1 MKKLAICLALI
12 MVVSALAS
20 VSAFAW
26 DYIDL
31 TGTNTVPVIDGKL
44 DDCYQ
49 KIHDFYQPNADE
61 WPDSADPDHLAKGE
75 AWATWDKDNFYSF
88 FKIYEPDYEPQNGSE
103 ERPAASYSSM
113 YVAYLATE
121 PGDDDLPQD
130 PYHVL
135 QFCFNRSL
143 DNTLEW
149 FYTGSVPE
157 EFRDNSGE
165 HNIWPDMPPIKF
177 DCINDGTY
185 TYYESAIPWSE
196 IDRTGQQKFEVGH
209 KMTFNYIITWYNADE
224 GNYPYVQYGQ
234 GLIND
239 IYDCGGIITLQPAIE
254 EETAAP
260 ETAAPETAAPAAEA
274 APAAAAPAETAAP
287 AAEAAPAAAPVA
299 AAAPAAPAAAAQ
311 TGDVAAIAVLA
322 AVAALGTA
330 VVVSKKH

>member
-31 TGTNTVPVIDGKL
+31 TGTNTVPVMDGKL

-49 KIHDFYQPNADE
+49 KVHDFYQPNADE
-61 WPDSADPDHLAKGE
+61 WPDSADPDHLAQGE

-103 ERPAASYSSM
+103 EAPTASYSCM
-113 YVAYLATE
+113 YIAYLAT
-121 PGDDDLPQD
+121 PPVDDLPED
-130 PYHVL
+130 EGYVL
-135 QFCFNRSL
+135 QFCLNRST

-149 FYTGSVPE
+149 KYTGSVLE
-157 EFRDNSGE
+157 EYRDNSADHMMYPG
-165 HNIWPDMPPIKF
+165 MPPVNF
-177 DCINDGTY
+177 ECINDGTY
-185 TYYESAIPWSE
+185 TYYEIVVPWYE
-196 IDRTGQQKFEVGH
+196 LDRTGTVKFEPGH
-209 KMTFNYIITWYNADE
+209 QITFNYIIDFYVADE
-224 GNYPYVQYGQ
+224 DAYHYMQYGQ

-239 IYDCGGIITLQPAIE
+239 VYDCGGIITLQPAIE